1 MSASSSEFAVV
12 ERPTTDSRIFG
23 HTRWDAVPVLA
34 ALLHCAYFFGM
45 FYLFLRNRQFRL
57 DSILMKSKYILIA
70 FAFLSI
76 VALAQTETT
85 TSPATQTFESPG
97 RVPTKMFIP
106 ADLMSGPLHSVGDF
120 AENDGMNNTY
130 FLYSG
135 NDAWAVTTGIALR
148 TRIREIYAIAKLRE
162 MSKTDEFARAM
173 ANAGKQKVESVVG
186 IVTNPLGTIQNIPL
200 GASRFFGRIGE
211 SLKGGSTQGEGN
223 ALQNVIGISKA
234 KIALAVKLGVS
245 PYSYNQELQT
255 QLTQNARAM
264 ALGGLVVSA
273 ATAAVGGPAGD
284 VLTGLNVN
292 QTLQQTL
299 VNSTPDDLR
308 IINRKKLFALNVTR
322 ENADA
327 ILMHPWYSPWTET
340 IMIDALSTIGVD
352 PTAFLADAC
361 NALTEEDAIFFERL
375 AQVLAR
381 YDTTKAQLRSIR
393 VESHAVCA
401 LDANGT
407 LVFPLSC
414 DYAIWSEHAAGRVAE
429 FAALTQ
435 GQEDIKAL
443 AVWVDGKVSDRA
455 TQELKSRKIDLVTGV
470 LDKK

>member
-1 MSASSSEFAVV
+1 
-12 ERPTTDSRIFG
+12 
-23 HTRWDAVPVLA
+23 
-34 ALLHCAYFFGM
+34 
-45 FYLFLRNRQFRL
+45 
-57 DSILMKSKYILIA
+57 MKSKYSLIA
-70 FAFLSI
+70 FAFLTI
-76 VALAQTETT
+76 AALGQTETT
-85 TSPATQTFESPG
+85 PSPAPQAFETPG

-106 ADLMSGPLHSVGDF
+106 AELMSGPLHSVGDF

-135 NDAWAVTTGIALR
+135 DDAWAVTTGIALR

-173 ANAGKQKVESVVG
+173 ANAGKQKIEGVVG
-186 IVTNPLGTIQNIPL
+186 IVTNPLGAIQNIPL

-211 SLKGGSTQGEGN
+211 AMKGGTTQGEGN
-223 ALQNVIGISKA
+223 AVQNMIGVSKA
-234 KIALAVKLGVS
+234 KVALAVKLGVS

-255 QLTQNARAM
+255 QLTSNARAM

-284 VLTGLNVN
+284 VLMGLNVN

-308 IINRKKLFALNVTR
+308 IINRKKLFALNVSR

-340 IMIDALSTIGVD
+340 IMIDAFSTIGID

-414 DYAIWSEHAAGRVAE
+414 DYAIWSEHAAARVAE

-435 GQEDIKAL
+435 GQEDIKGL

-455 TQELKSRKIDLVTGV
+455 AQELKSRKIDLVTAV

>member
-1 MSASSSEFAVV
+1 MNTVLSSSHPI
-12 ERPTTDSRIFG
+12 PTRSSTF
-23 HTRWDAVPVLA
+23 
-34 ALLHCAYFFGM
+34 
-45 FYLFLRNRQFRL
+45 
-57 DSILMKSKYILIA
+57 MKLKYILIA

-76 VALAQTETT
+76 TALARTETT
-85 TSPATQTFESPG
+85 TSPAPQAFESSG
-97 RVPTKMFIP
+97 RVQTKMFVP
-106 ADLMSGPLHSVGDF
+106 ADLMTGPLHSVADF
-120 AENDGMNNTY
+120 ADSDGMNNTY

-135 NDAWAVTTGIALR
+135 DDAWAVTTGIALR

-173 ANAGKQKVESVVG
+173 ANAGKQKIEGVVG

-211 SLKGGSTQGEGN
+211 AMKGGTTQGEGN
-223 ALQNVIGISKA
+223 AVQNMIGVSKA

-255 QLTQNARAM
+255 QLTSNARAM

-284 VLTGLNVN
+284 VLMGLNVN

-308 IINRKKLFALNVTR
+308 IINRKKLFALNVSR

-375 AQVLAR
+375 SQVLAR
-381 YDTTKAQLRSIR
+381 YHTTKAQLRSIR

-414 DYAIWSEHAAGRVAE
+414 DYAIRSEHAAGRVAE

-435 GQEDIKAL
+435 GQEDIKGL

-455 TQELKSRKIDLVTGV
+455 AQELKSRKIDLVTAV

>member
-1 MSASSSEFAVV
+1 
-12 ERPTTDSRIFG
+12 
-23 HTRWDAVPVLA
+23 
-34 ALLHCAYFFGM
+34 
-45 FYLFLRNRQFRL
+45 
-57 DSILMKSKYILIA
+57 MKSKYSLIA
-70 FAFLSI
+70 FAFLTI
-76 VALAQTETT
+76 AALGQTETT
-85 TSPATQTFESPG
+85 PSPAPQAFETPG

-106 ADLMSGPLHSVGDF
+106 AELMSGPLHSVGDF

-135 NDAWAVTTGIALR
+135 DDAWAVTTGIALR

-173 ANAGKQKVESVVG
+173 ANAGKQKIEGVVG
-186 IVTNPLGTIQNIPL
+186 IVTNPLGAIQNIPL

-211 SLKGGSTQGEGN
+211 AMKGGTTQGEGN
-223 ALQNVIGISKA
+223 AVQNMIGVSKA

-255 QLTQNARAM
+255 QLTSNARAM

-308 IINRKKLFALNVTR
+308 IINRKKLFALNVSR

-435 GQEDIKAL
+435 GQEDIKGL

-455 TQELKSRKIDLVTGV
+455 AQELKSRKIDLVTAV

>member
-1 MSASSSEFAVV
+1 
-12 ERPTTDSRIFG
+12 
-23 HTRWDAVPVLA
+23 
-34 ALLHCAYFFGM
+34 
-45 FYLFLRNRQFRL
+45 
-57 DSILMKSKYILIA
+57 MKLKYILIA
-70 FAFLSI
+70 PFLSI
-76 VALAQTETT
+76 AALAQTDMT
-85 TSPATQTFESPG
+85 TSPAPQAFEVPG
-97 RVPTKMFIP
+97 HVPTKMFIS
-106 ADLMSGPLHSVGDF
+106 ANLMSGQLDSVGDF

-148 TRIREIYAIAKLRE
+148 TRIREIYAIDKLRE
-162 MSKTDEFARAM
+162 MSKTDEFTKAM
-173 ANAGKQKVESVVG
+173 ANAGKQKIEGVVG
-186 IVTNPLGTIQNIPL
+186 IVSNPLGTIQNIPR

-211 SLKGGSTQGEGN
+211 GLKGGRTEGQGN
-223 ALQNVIGISKA
+223 AVQNMIGISKA
-234 KIALAVKLGVS
+234 KVTLAVKLGVS

-255 QLTQNARAM
+255 QLTNNARAIAM
-264 ALGGLVVSA
+264 GGLVVNA

-284 VLTGLNVN
+284 VLTGLNIN

-308 IINRKKLFALNVTR
+308 ILNRKKLFALNVSR

-327 ILMHPWYSPWTET
+327 ILMHPWYSPWSET

-381 YDTTKAQLRSIR
+381 YDTTKAELRSVR

-401 LDANGT
+401 LDANGI

-429 FAALTQ
+429 FAALIQ

-455 TQELKSRKIDLVTGV
+455 MQELKSRKIDLATGV

>member
-1 MSASSSEFAVV
+1 
-12 ERPTTDSRIFG
+12 
-23 HTRWDAVPVLA
+23 
-34 ALLHCAYFFGM
+34 
-45 FYLFLRNRQFRL
+45 
-57 DSILMKSKYILIA
+57 MKLKYIFIA

-76 VALAQTETT
+76 TALARTETT
-85 TSPATQTFESPG
+85 TSPAPQAFESSG
-97 RVPTKMFIP
+97 RVQTKMFVP
-106 ADLMSGPLHSVGDF
+106 ADLMTGPLHSVADF
-120 AENDGMNNTY
+120 ADSDGMNNTY

-135 NDAWAVTTGIALR
+135 DDAWAVTTGIALR
-148 TRIREIYAIAKLRE
+148 TRIGEIYAIDKLRE

-173 ANAGKQKVESVVG
+173 ANAGKQKIDGVVG

-211 SLKGGSTQGEGN
+211 GLKGGRTQGEGN
-223 ALQNVIGISKA
+223 ARQNAVGVSKA

-255 QLTQNARAM
+255 QLTSNARAM

-284 VLTGLNVN
+284 VLMGLNVN

-308 IINRKKLFALNVTR
+308 ILNRKKLFALNVTR
-322 ENADA
+322 ANADA

-340 IMIDALSTIGVD
+340 IMIDALATIGVD

-361 NALTEEDAIFFERL
+361 NALTEEDAIYFERL
-375 AQVLAR
+375 AQVLSR
-381 YDTTKAQLRSIR
+381 YHTKKAKLRSIR
-393 VESHAVCA
+393 TESKAVCA

-414 DYAIWSEHAAGRVAE
+414 DYAIWSERAAGRVGE
-429 FAALTQ
+429 IAALVQ
-435 GQEDIKAL
+435 GEDDIKGI

-455 TQELKSRKIDLVTGV
+455 AQELKGRKIDFVTGV

>member
-1 MSASSSEFAVV
+1 
-12 ERPTTDSRIFG
+12 
-23 HTRWDAVPVLA
+23 
-34 ALLHCAYFFGM
+34 
-45 FYLFLRNRQFRL
+45 
-57 DSILMKSKYILIA
+57 MKSKYSLIA
-70 FAFLSI
+70 FAFLTI
-76 VALAQTETT
+76 AALGQTETT
-85 TSPATQTFESPG
+85 PSPAPQAFETPG

-106 ADLMSGPLHSVGDF
+106 AELMSGPLHSVGDF

-135 NDAWAVTTGIALR
+135 DDAWAVTTGIALR

-173 ANAGKQKVESVVG
+173 ANAGKQKIEGVVG

-211 SLKGGSTQGEGN
+211 AMKGGTTQGDGN
-223 ALQNVIGISKA
+223 AVQNMIGVSKA

-255 QLTQNARAM
+255 QLTSNARAM

-284 VLTGLNVN
+284 VLMGLNVN

-308 IINRKKLFALNVTR
+308 IINRKKLFALNVSR

-340 IMIDALSTIGVD
+340 IMIDAFSTIGID

-414 DYAIWSEHAAGRVAE
+414 DYATWSEHAAGRVAE

-435 GQEDIKAL
+435 GQEDIKGL

-455 TQELKSRKIDLVTGV
+455 AQELKSRKIDLVTAV

>member
-1 MSASSSEFAVV
+1 MNTVLSSSHPI
-12 ERPTTDSRIFG
+12 PT
-23 HTRWDAVPVLA
+23 
-34 ALLHCAYFFGM
+34 
-45 FYLFLRNRQFRL
+45 RN
-57 DSILMKSKYILIA
+57 STLMKSKYIFIA
-70 FAFLSI
+70 FTFLCI
-76 VALAQTETT
+76 AALAQTETT
-85 TSPATQTFESPG
+85 TSPAPQAFESPG
-97 RVPTKMFIP
+97 RVETKKFIP
-106 ADLMSGPLHSVGDF
+106 ADLISGPLHSVSDF
-120 AENDGMNNTY
+120 VDNDGMNNTY

-135 NDAWAVTTGIALR
+135 DDAWAVTTGIALR

-173 ANAGKQKVESVVG
+173 ANAGKQKIEGVVG

-211 SLKGGSTQGEGN
+211 AAKGGRTQGEGN
-223 ALQNVIGISKA
+223 AVQNMIGISKA
-234 KIALAVKLGVS
+234 KVALAVKLGVS

-308 IINRKKLFALNVTR
+308 MINRKKLFALNVSR

-340 IMIDALSTIGVD
+340 IMIDALSTIGID

-361 NALTEEDAIFFERL
+361 NALTEEDAIYFERL

-381 YDTTKAQLRSIR
+381 YHTKKAKLRSIR
-393 VESHAVCA
+393 IESKAVCA
-401 LDANGT
+401 LDANGM

-414 DYAIWSEHAAGRVAE
+414 DYAIWSERAAGRVGE
-429 FAALTQ
+429 IAALVQ
-435 GQEDIKAL
+435 GEDDIKGI
-443 AVWVDGKVSDRA
+443 AVWVDGKTSDHA
-455 TQELKSRKIDLVTGV
+455 TQELKNRKIDLVSGV
-470 LDKK
+470 LDKG

>member
-1 MSASSSEFAVV
+1 
-12 ERPTTDSRIFG
+12 
-23 HTRWDAVPVLA
+23 
-34 ALLHCAYFFGM
+34 
-45 FYLFLRNRQFRL
+45 
-57 DSILMKSKYILIA
+57 MKSKYSLIA
-70 FAFLSI
+70 FAFLTI
-76 VALAQTETT
+76 AALGQTETT
-85 TSPATQTFESPG
+85 PSPAPQAFETPG

-106 ADLMSGPLHSVGDF
+106 AELMSGPLHSVGDF

-135 NDAWAVTTGIALR
+135 DDAWAVTTGIALR

-173 ANAGKQKVESVVG
+173 ANAGKQKIEGVVG
-186 IVTNPLGTIQNIPL
+186 IVTNPLGAIQNIPL

-211 SLKGGSTQGEGN
+211 AMKGGTTQGEGN
-223 ALQNVIGISKA
+223 AVQNMIGVSKA

-255 QLTQNARAM
+255 QLTSNARAM

-284 VLTGLNVN
+284 VLMGLNVN

-308 IINRKKLFALNVTR
+308 IINRKKLFALNVSR

-340 IMIDALSTIGVD
+340 IMIDAFSTIGID

-414 DYAIWSEHAAGRVAE
+414 DYATWSEHAAGRVAE

-435 GQEDIKAL
+435 GQEDIKGL

-455 TQELKSRKIDLVTGV
+455 AQELKSRKIDLVTAV

>member
-1 MSASSSEFAVV
+1 
-12 ERPTTDSRIFG
+12 
-23 HTRWDAVPVLA
+23 
-34 ALLHCAYFFGM
+34 
-45 FYLFLRNRQFRL
+45 
-57 DSILMKSKYILIA
+57 MKSKYSLIA
-70 FAFLSI
+70 FAFLTI
-76 VALAQTETT
+76 AALGQTETT
-85 TSPATQTFESPG
+85 PSPAPQAFESPG

-135 NDAWAVTTGIALR
+135 DDAWAVTTGIALR

-173 ANAGKQKVESVVG
+173 ANAGKQKIEGVVG

-211 SLKGGSTQGEGN
+211 AMKGGTTQGEGN
-223 ALQNVIGISKA
+223 AVQNMIGVSKA

-255 QLTQNARAM
+255 QLTSNARAM

-284 VLTGLNVN
+284 VLMGLNVN

-308 IINRKKLFALNVTR
+308 IINRKKLFALNVSR

-340 IMIDALSTIGVD
+340 IMIDAFSTIGID

-435 GQEDIKAL
+435 GQEDIKGL

-455 TQELKSRKIDLVTGV
+455 AQELKSRKIDLVTAV

>member
-1 MSASSSEFAVV
+1 
-12 ERPTTDSRIFG
+12 
-23 HTRWDAVPVLA
+23 
-34 ALLHCAYFFGM
+34 
-45 FYLFLRNRQFRL
+45 
-57 DSILMKSKYILIA
+57 MKSKYILIA

-76 VALAQTETT
+76 VALGQTETT
-85 TSPATQTFESPG
+85 PSPAPQAFESPG

-162 MSKTDEFARAM
+162 MSKTDEFAKAM

-186 IVTNPLGTIQNIPL
+186 LVTNPLGTIQNIPL

-211 SLKGGSTQGEGN
+211 SLKGGRTQGEGN
-223 ALQNVIGISKA
+223 ALQNALGASKA
-234 KIALAVKLGVS
+234 KVALAVKLGVS

-264 ALGGLVVSA
+264 ALGGLVVGA

-308 IINRKKLFALNVTR
+308 MINRKKLFALNVSR

-340 IMIDALSTIGVD
+340 IMIDALSTIGID

-381 YDTTKAQLRSIR
+381 YETTKAQLRSIR

-435 GQEDIKAL
+435 GQEDIKGL

-455 TQELKSRKIDLVTGV
+455 AQELKSRKIDLVTAV